1 MNTQSAPVI
10 PVRVKRGAPRRG
22 RPLDAAKHR
31 RIVAAATDAFLKR
44 GFGATSMDYVA
55 RRARVSK
62 MTVYTHFT
70 SKEALFGAII
80 DVLAGGLVA
89 RIEELELGDHPP
101 APALR
106 QFGRKYLELALAA
119 SSVALHRMIVTEAG
133 RVPRLGRLIYE
144 TGPVQ
149 IVGALARF
157 LRSRKELALADPH
170 RAAEQFLGM
179 TLGQAQLRLLLHARP
194 VAEIHAGIDAAVDH
208 AVDLFLNGALAARR
222 PYPDA
227 TSPAMPAG
235 G

>member
-1 MNTQSAPVI
+1 MNTQPAPAI
-10 PVRVKRGAPRRG
+10 PGQAKRSPARRG
-22 RPLDAAKHR
+22 RPLDAAKHQ

-44 GFGATSMDYVA
+44 GFDATSMDLVA
-55 RRARVSK
+55 RRAGVSK

-80 DVLAGGLVA
+80 EVLAGGLVA

-119 SSVALHRMIVTEAG
+119 SSVALHRVVVAEAA
-133 RVPRLGRLIYE
+133 RAPRLGRTIFQN
-144 TGPVQ
+144 GPVQ

-157 LRSRKELALADPH
+157 LRGRKELTLPDPH

-179 TLGQAQLRLLLHARP
+179 VLGHAQLRLLLQARP
-194 VAEIHAGIDAAVDH
+194 VADVHGGIGAAVDH
-208 AVDLFLNGALAARR
+208 AVDLFLHGALAAKPNGTPTPLR
-222 PYPDA
+222 
-227 TSPAMPAG
+227 
-235 G
+235 